1 MIKMR
6 RTYHKIASR
15 FISLFEVM
23 NVSGEKRGR
32 GAAQKLGLPPQLLP
46 REPKISLCGGEVMIE
61 NHGGIM
67 CYTRSCIE
75 VRSRNGFVRINGD
88 GLQLAAMTITEI
100 IVRGLVV
107 SVELC

>member
-6 RTYHKIASR
+6 RTYHKITFSL
-15 FISLFEVM
+15 ISLFEVM
-23 NVSGEKRGR
+23 NVMSEKRGR
-32 GAAQKLGLPPQLLP
+32 DRAEKLGLPAQLLP
-46 REPKISLCGGEVMIE
+46 REPKVSLCGGRVIIE

-67 CYTRSCIE
+67 TYTRSCIE

-88 GLQLAAMTITEI
+88 ELQLAAMTVTDI